1 MKKKILVFTLIVLI
15 AGSAIGVY
23 AYKEYNRKAIDI
35 SLSAPDFKDSALNLL
50 TEFESSDSLAGK
62 KYVGKLLLVD
72 GVVKEISTDDKGF
85 YTVALGDSTSMTSV
99 RCSMDS
105 LFQNNQVNLTK
116 GQSVSIKGVCSGYN
130 SDELLGSDLILVRC
144 AVAEK

>member
-1 MKKKILVFTLIVLI
+1 MKKKIFVFTLIVLV

-23 AYKEYNRKAIDI
+23 AYKEYNRKPIDI

-50 TEFESSDSLAGK
+50 TEFESNDSLSQK
-62 KYVGKLLLVD
+62 KYIGKLLLVD
-72 GVVKEISTDDKGF
+72 GAIKEISQDDKGF
-85 YTVALGDSTSMTSV
+85 YTIALGDSTSMASV

-116 GQSVSIKGVCSGYN
+116 GQPVSIKGVCSGYN

-144 AVAEK
+144 AINK